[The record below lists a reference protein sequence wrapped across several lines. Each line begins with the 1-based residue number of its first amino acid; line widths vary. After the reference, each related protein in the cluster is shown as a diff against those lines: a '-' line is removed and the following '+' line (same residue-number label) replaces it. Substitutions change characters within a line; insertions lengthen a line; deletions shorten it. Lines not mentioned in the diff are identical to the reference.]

1 MKGSF
6 FVSESKNN
14 KLNNKKM
21 NNHLSKE
28 IHNEKFDP
36 PADISVKYSVCN
48 PDSCEEQVNVYG
60 TYEIQPTANT
70 ENDFPAIAQGA
81 TPDMEKRSKEFF
93 RGGADPKPASEW
105 SDEDCID

>member
-1 MKGSF
+1 M
-6 FVSESKNN
+6 SESKNN
-14 KLNNKKM
+14 KLNNKNL

-36 PADISVKYSVCN
+36 PADISVNYSVCN

-70 ENDFPAIAQGA
+70 ENDFPAIAQGENA
-81 TPDMEKRSKEFF
+81 QMKKRTHKFF
-93 RGGADPKPASEW
+93 RDGDDPNPASDT
-105 SDEDCID
+105 SDEHCV